1 MSHLL
6 SSFLGRRTLFG
17 FAALVGALTVA
28 SPRSFAQGAGGGP
41 FSMSSSKSGGDGPYR
56 SL

>member
-17 FAALVGALTVA
+17 FAALVGVLTVA
-28 SPRSFAQGAGGGP
+28 SPRSFAQGRR
-41 FSMSSSKSGGDGPYR
+41 R
-56 SL
+56 SFFHVI